1 MSDGA
6 FTWDEA
12 KLEETRE
19 AAHAWVARF
28 APLIMEEKVLGVRA
42 LKDRLKTIEELET
55 SGPSVLQRL
64 QQVATDD
71 DWKLLD
77 TIEKS
82 LGQLESLET
91 SLRKQLGTL
100 APGDPMGIADLDRLA
115 DRLAERSAR
124 AELGIDHE
132 PETPDVLELKTAPA
146 NYGTAIGA
154 GVFGLGWTSFT
165 AVHAVLMIGGLMQAF
180 GWFALFL
187 LLFYAIFFGV
197 GFALLAAAFNA
208 ACDESILLDGRRLT
222 IRRQMGAMRREK
234 SFQVG
239 SGSLAKIGKIQ
250 AMKSSQTKAGARV
263 QAILLTGEDGKTIS
277 FAGGQTNER
286 LRELVEQI
294 NAYLRLKG

>member
-6 FTWDEA
+6 FTWDES

-42 LKDRLKTIEELET
+42 IKDRLKTIEELEA
-55 SGPSVLQRL
+55 SGPSVRQRL

-124 AELGIDHE
+124 AELGIAHE
-132 PETPDVLELKTAPA
+132 PETPGVLELKTAPA

-154 GVFGLGWTSFT
+154 GVFGMGWTSFT

-180 GWFALFL
+180 G
-187 LLFYAIFFGV
+187 
-197 GFALLAAAFNA
+197 
-208 ACDESILLDGRRLT
+208 
-222 IRRQMGAMRREK
+222 
-234 SFQVG
+234 
-239 SGSLAKIGKIQ
+239 
-250 AMKSSQTKAGARV
+250 
-263 QAILLTGEDGKTIS
+263 
-277 FAGGQTNER
+277 
-286 LRELVEQI
+286 
-294 NAYLRLKG
+294 